1 VTIIDGNNYYV
12 ADLNSSLDITQDKIL
27 NIQFTKYEFGNIPGF
42 RPYLNMG
49 TITNNNRALDD
60 KFKQAK
66 ITSIFRYAGA
76 DAKGD
81 RGEILD
87 PKDTRNAIAQAR
99 AIESATRK
107 VMPIM
112 VVYTAEASGGGGG
125 EADIAIYDNLVKHN
139 INLIRIVRELQK
151 NKDID
156 HPKPGGIIL
165 NADFLGVLQQSN
177 QLDDPSL
184 WKDGLWH
191 GLLVYQEGGINEG
204 RDTAGRK
211 ILVTQALQE
220 AVDYVIAHDG
230 AENIN
235 IPTFSDDLYGYF
247 QMQNYIIKS
256 FGPDVVFGWMEK
268 WESCFQGL

>member
-1 VTIIDGNNYYV
+1 MTIIDGNNYYV

-112 VVYTAEASGGGGG
+112 VVYTVRTLGGNSG
-125 EADIAIYDNLVKHN
+125 EYDIAIYDNLVKHN

-151 NKDID
+151 K
-156 HPKPGGIIL
+156 
-165 NADFLGVLQQSN
+165 
-177 QLDDPSL
+177 
-184 WKDGLWH
+184 
-191 GLLVYQEGGINEG
+191 
-204 RDTAGRK
+204 
-211 ILVTQALQE
+211 
-220 AVDYVIAHDG
+220 
-230 AENIN
+230 
-235 IPTFSDDLYGYF
+235 
-247 QMQNYIIKS
+247 
-256 FGPDVVFGWMEK
+256 
-268 WESCFQGL
+268 